1 MTAQLGGVRERQ
13 LVTKAKDPIS
23 HLAATSSHFDF
34 VIALR
39 IALVIILLILFL
51 NVISRCLVSYP
62 DPDSPTAADGLHHR
76 YVESGHVPV
85 M

>member
-39 IALVIILLILFL
+39 IALVNTVNFIFKCHLT
-51 NVISRCLVSYP
+51 V
-62 DPDSPTAADGLHHR
+62 PTLA
-76 YVESGHVPV
+76 
-85 M
+85 